1 VWRYGAIATTKP
13 KQDPGGSDLQGLLFG
28 GLIEAMLDK
37 IESILRDRCELDPS
51 RPILVGVSGGPDSL
65 CLTEIL
71 REAGY
76 RLVIAHFNHKL
87 RPESDAEADEVEKTA
102 ARLMIP
108 SVVESGD
115 VRLYASTEKLSIE
128 EAARDLRYRFLFAQ
142 ARRYEAQAV
151 AVGHT
156 ADDQVE
162 TVLMH
167 FIRGAGLAGLRGMSY
182 RTFLPTFDA
191 TIPLVRPLLDV
202 WREETIVYCASHG
215 LNPHYDA
222 SNESFDFLR
231 NRLRHALIPA
241 LETYNPRFRQAVW
254 RSVQSLSSDHAL
266 LNEAL
271 AVWWEKCVIQETSDY
286 VAFDLSCL
294 SAYSDGLQRH
304 LVRRAVERLLPGE
317 ETVYAVLE
325 RAANFIA
332 DPARVRMDLTG
343 GLTFFREGQ
352 ALYIIKPGA
361 QLPFDHWPQ
370 MPAQSDSIPLTVPG
384 QVDLSGG
391 WCFSSERWRTPESAW
406 EGASRNE
413 DRFRVWLDAE
423 GLPDRLQLRVKRPG
437 DVFEPMGLQGHSQK
451 LSDFFTNV
459 KLPKRARD
467 RWPLLCAGEEVIW
480 VPGYHP
486 AEAFRLRKTSRRVAY
501 FALTRSPGKSGD
513 K

>member
-1 VWRYGAIATTKP
+1 
-13 KQDPGGSDLQGLLFG
+13 
-28 GLIEAMLDK
+28 MLDK
-37 IESILRDRCELDPS
+37 IESILRDQCKLVIS

-65 CLTEIL
+65 CLTEIF
-71 REAGY
+71 RGAGY

-108 SVVESGD
+108 CVVESAD
-115 VRLYASTEKLSIE
+115 VRLYAAVEKLSIE

-142 ARRYEAQAV
+142 ARRHEAQAV

-202 WREETIVYCASHG
+202 WREETVAYCASHD

-241 LETYNPRFRQAVW
+241 LQTYNPRFRQAVW
-254 RSVQSLSSDHAL
+254 RSVQSLSSDYAL

-271 AVWWEKCVIQETSDY
+271 DVGWEKCVIQETGEY
-286 VAFDLSCL
+286 VAFDLSSL
-294 SAYSDGLQRH
+294 STYSDGLQRH

-325 RAANFIA
+325 RATAFIA

-343 GLTFFREGQ
+343 GLMLFREGQ
-352 ALYIIKPGA
+352 TLYLVKPEA

-370 MPAQSDSIPLTVPG
+370 MPGQSDSILFTLPG

-391 WCFSSERWRTPESAW
+391 WCFSSERWHAPESAW
-406 EGASRNE
+406 EKASRNE
-413 DRFRVWLDAE
+413 DLFQVWLDAE
-423 GLPDRLQLRVKRPG
+423 ELPNQMELRVKRPG

-451 LSDFFTNV
+451 LADFLTNV
-459 KLPKRARD
+459 KLPQRARN
-467 RWPLLCAGEEVIW
+467 RWPLLCAGEKVIW
-480 VPGYHP
+480 VPGYRP
-486 AEAFRLRKTSRRVAY
+486 AESFRLRETSRRVAY
-501 FALTRSPGKSGD
+501 FALRRVPGRSS
-513 K
+513 